1 LFNVLEGAMSLV
13 GPRPHA
19 VAHNEFYR
27 GKIKEY
33 MLRHRIKP
41 GLTGLAQ
48 VNGFRGET
56 DTIDK
61 MQNRVNYDLAYINNW
76 SIWLDLEI
84 ICKTVFVLF
93 SDNAY

>member
-1 LFNVLEGAMSLV
+1 MSLV

-19 VAHNEFYR
+19 IAHNNFYK
-27 GKIKEY
+27 GKIRAY

-48 VNGFRGET
+48 VNGYRGET

-76 SIWLDLEI
+76 SIWLDIEI
-84 ICKTVFVLF
+84 MLKTGFVLF
-93 SDNAY
+93 SKTAY

>member
-1 LFNVLEGAMSLV
+1 MSLV

-19 VAHNEFYR
+19 IAHNEFYQ
-27 GKIKEY
+27 GKIHAY

-56 DTIDK
+56 DTLDK
-61 MQNRVNYDLAYINNW
+61 MENRVNYDLAYINNW
-76 SIWLDLEI
+76 SIWLDIEI
-84 ICKTVFVLF
+84 LFRTIFVLF
-93 SDNAY
+93 GRNAY